1 MANIVAITSC
11 PTGIA
16 HTFMAAEGL
25 EQGAI
30 KLGHKIKVETQGSVG
45 AQNQLTAD
53 DVAAADIVLIAADT
67 SVNLSRFAGK
77 RIYET
82 GTKGA
87 IGDGAA
93 VVQTALQ
100 QAVVKS
106 AGKGPS
112 AGLADQA
119 LSAKAAQAASRTG
132 AYKHLMTGV
141 SYMIPFVVAG
151 GLLIAIGFALGGIYV
166 YEDAYKGSLAANL
179 FWIGK
184 ASFQLMVPILA
195 GYAAFSIADRPGI
208 APGMIAGVI
217 ADSVGAGFLG
227 GIVGGFLAG
236 YIVRW
241 LNQTIKLPRTLEG
254 LKPVLILPLLGATIT
269 GLLMYYVVGGPVA
282 SILAGISG
290 WLKSMQGSSAIVLG
304 MILGCMMAF
313 DMGGPVNKA
322 AYTFGTGLLASQ
334 IYEPM
339 AAIMAAG
346 MTPPLGIALAT
357 MLFRNRFSADEREA
371 GKAAAALGISF
382 ITEGAIPFAAKDPF
396 RVIPSIMLGSAVAG
410 ALSMA
415 VGAQLHHHRRVGG
428 RRDAAGHEQ
437 HDRQFASLGHLSY
450 QLVRRLQLLRRH
462 VQLGR
467 IVGERG
473 DQAGDLAL
481 DGADVARRLGDV
493 AGACL
498 ALRPDH
504 RCTLG
509 DATQRLTQVR
519 GAAHEWHGEL
529 PLVDVVHV
537 VGGRQNLRLV
547 DVVHLERL
555 EHLSLDEVPDPGLGH
570 DGNRDGADDAV
581 DEVGVAHASHPT
593 LRPDVGRYPLEGHH
607 GHRARILGDLRLVGV
622 DDVHDDAAFE
632 HLGESTLDA
641 AGAQFF
647 SHDPRF

>member
-25 EQGAI
+25 EQGAA
-30 KLGHKIKVETQGSVG
+30 KLGHTIKVETQGSVG
-45 AQNQLTAD
+45 AQNQLTAAD
-53 DVAAADIVLIAADT
+53 IAAADIVLIAADT
-67 SVNLSRFAGK
+67 TIDLSRFAGK

-106 AGKGPS
+106 A
-112 AGLADQA
+112 
-119 LSAKAAQAASRTG
+119 AKAAQASTSAADQLLAAKAEKAASRTG

-166 YEDAYKGSLAANL
+166 YDDAHKGTLAANL

-236 YIVRW
+236 YVVRF
-241 LNQTIKLPRTLEG
+241 LNQNIRLPRTLEG

-282 SILAGISG
+282 SALVSISG
-290 WLKSMQGSSAIVLG
+290 WLKGMQGSSAVVLG

-357 MLFRNRFSADEREA
+357 MLFRNRFSDDEREA

-396 RVIPSIMLGSAVAG
+396 RVIPSIMIGSAVAG
-410 ALSMA
+410 ALSMS
-415 VGAQLHHHRRVGG
+415 VGAQLHVPHGG
-428 RRDAAGHEQ
+428 IFVLPMPNAVSGLLGYAVAIAAGTMVT
-437 HDRQFASLGHLSY
+437 AAALY
-450 QLVRRLQLLRRH
+450 LLKK
-462 VQLGR
+462 
-467 IVGERG
+467 
-473 DQAGDLAL
+473 
-481 DGADVARRLGDV
+481 
-493 AGACL
+493 
-498 ALRPDH
+498 
-504 RCTLG
+504 
-509 DATQRLTQVR
+509 
-519 GAAHEWHGEL
+519 
-529 PLVDVVHV
+529 
-537 VGGRQNLRLV
+537 
-547 DVVHLERL
+547 
-555 EHLSLDEVPDPGLGH
+555 
-570 DGNRDGADDAV
+570 
-581 DEVGVAHASHPT
+581 
-593 LRPDVGRYPLEGHH
+593 PLETS
-607 GHRARILGDLRLVGV
+607 
-622 DDVHDDAAFE
+622 AA
-632 HLGESTLDA
+632 
-641 AGAQFF
+641 
-647 SHDPRF
+647 

>member
-67 SVNLSRFAGK
+67 SVDLSRFAGK

-100 QAVVKS
+100 QAAVKT

-217 ADSVGAGFLG
+217 ADGIGAGFLG

-269 GLLMYYVVGGPVA
+269 GLLMYYVVGGPVSA
-282 SILAGISG
+282 ALVSISA
-290 WLKSMQGSSAIVLG
+290 WLKGMQGSSAIVLG

-313 DMGGPVNKA
+313 DMVGPVNKA

-357 MLFRNRFSADEREA
+357 MLFRNRFSEDEREA

-410 ALSMA
+410 AISMA
-415 VGAQLHHHRRVGG
+415 VGAQLHVPHGG
-428 RRDAAGHEQ
+428 I
-437 HDRQFASLGHLSY
+437 F
-450 QLVRRLQLLRRH
+450 V
-462 VQLGR
+462 
-467 IVGERG
+467 
-473 DQAGDLAL
+473 
-481 DGADVARRLGDV
+481 
-493 AGACL
+493 
-498 ALRPDH
+498 
-504 RCTLG
+504 
-509 DATQRLTQVR
+509 
-519 GAAHEWHGEL
+519 L
-529 PLVDVVHV
+529 PMPNAVSGLFGYTIAIV
-537 VGGRQNLRLV
+537 VGT
-547 DVVHLERL
+547 VVTAAALFL
-555 EHLSLDEVPDPGLGH
+555 LKK
-570 DGNRDGADDAV
+570 
-581 DEVGVAHASHPT
+581 
-593 LRPDVGRYPLEGHH
+593 PL
-607 GHRARILGDLRLVGV
+607 AN
-622 DDVHDDAAFE
+622 AN
-632 HLGESTLDA
+632 T
-641 AGAQFF
+641 
-647 SHDPRF
+647 